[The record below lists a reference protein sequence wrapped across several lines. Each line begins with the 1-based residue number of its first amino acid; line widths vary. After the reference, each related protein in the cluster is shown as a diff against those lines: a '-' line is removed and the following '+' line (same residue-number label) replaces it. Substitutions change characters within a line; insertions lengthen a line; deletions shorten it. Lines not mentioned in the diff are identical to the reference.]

1 MDQIDEYEQGE
12 RVRAWLRN
20 NGSSLIGGVAL
31 GLACLGGWQWWQGQQ
46 ENEKVQAA
54 SEFRAFNA
62 AMDANEAAKAEA
74 HATAL
79 AQDHPKTV
87 YPALAAL
94 RQADALHDEGKAAEA
109 LAALDAIDPARLDPM
124 LFELAQL
131 RAARLLLVTGKPEDA
146 LKRLDALSA
155 PAADEKADDAQAPV
169 APVSSFPSVAAEIR
183 GDAEMALGRRD
194 QARAA
199 YELALA
205 TLDLA
210 APTRSI
216 VEMKLTDAGGSPTAQ
231 PET

>member
-46 ENEKVQAA
+46 ANEKVQAA
-54 SEFRAFNA
+54 IEFRAFDQA
-62 AMDANEAAKAEA
+62 LEANEAAKADA

-79 AQDHPKTV
+79 AEQHPDSV
-87 YPALAAL
+87 YPALVAL
-94 RQADALHDEGKAAEA
+94 RQAERLHGEGKDPEA
-109 LAALDAIDPARLDPM
+109 IAALDALDTSKLDPM
-124 LFELAQL
+124 LAELVRL
-131 RAARLLLVTGKPEDA
+131 RAARLLLASGKPEEA
-146 LKRLDALSA
+146 LQRVGT
-155 PAADEKADDAQAPV
+155 ADTY
-169 APVSSFPSVAAEIR
+169 PSVAAEIR

-194 QARAA
+194 AARAA
-199 YELALA
+199 YEQALA

-216 VEMKLTDAGGSPTAQ
+216 VEMKLTDAGGSPAAQ
-231 PET
+231 PES

>member
-46 ENEKVQAA
+46 ANEKVQAA
-54 SEFRAFNA
+54 IEYRAFNT
-62 AMDANEAAKAEA
+62 AMDAKESAKAEA

-79 AQDHPKTV
+79 RQEHGDTV

-94 RQADALHDEGKAAEA
+94 RQAEALQAEGKHDEA
-109 LAALDAIDPARLDPM
+109 LAALDGISRESLDPM

-131 RAARLLLVTGKPEDA
+131 RAARLLLVAGKPEDA
-146 LKRLDALSA
+146 LKRLDASR
-155 PAADEKADDAQAPV
+155 AADAEGEPAESAY
-169 APVSSFPSVAAEIR
+169 PSVAAEIR
-183 GDAEMALGRRD
+183 GDAELALGRRD
-194 QARAA
+194 AARDA
-199 YELALA
+199 YAQALA

-216 VEMKLTDAGGSPTAQ
+216 VEMKLTDAGGTPTTQ
-231 PET
+231 PES

>member
-46 ENEKVQAA
+46 ANEKVQAA
-54 SEFRAFNA
+54 VEFRAFNQA
-62 AMDANEAAKAEA
+62 LEADEAAKAEA
-74 HATAL
+74 HATVL
-79 AQDHPKTV
+79 AQEHPGSV
-87 YPALAAL
+87 YPALVAL
-94 RQADALHDEGKAAEA
+94 KLAERLHGEGKDAEA
-109 LAALDAIDPARLDPM
+109 IAALDALDTAKLDPI
-124 LFELAQL
+124 LAELAQL
-131 RAARLLLVTGKPEDA
+131 RAARLLLASGKPEDA
-146 LKRLDALSA
+146 LKRLSA
-155 PAADEKADDAQAPV
+155 ETA
-169 APVSSFPSVAAEIR
+169 FPSVAAEIR

-194 QARAA
+194 AARSA
-199 YELALA
+199 YEQALA

-231 PET
+231 PES

>member
-31 GLACLGGWQWWQGQQ
+31 GLACLAGWQWWQGQQ
-46 ENEKVQAA
+46 ANEKVQAA
-54 SEFRAFNA
+54 IEFRAFNQA
-62 AMDANEAAKAEA
+62 LDADEAAKAEA

-79 AQDHPKTV
+79 KQEHPETV

-94 RQADALHDEGKAAEA
+94 RQAETLHGEGKDAEA
-109 LAALDAIDPARLDPM
+109 VALLDAIDPAGLDPM
-124 LFELAQL
+124 LLELAQL
-131 RAARLLLVTGKPEDA
+131 RAARLLLVSGQPEEA
-146 LKRLDALSA
+146 LKRLA
-155 PAADEKADDAQAPV
+155 PAPV
-169 APVSSFPSVAAEIR
+169 AEGETPAASAFPSVAAEIR

-194 QARAA
+194 AARAA
-199 YELALA
+199 YEQALA

-216 VEMKLTDAGGSPTAQ
+216 VEMKLTDAGGSPAAQ
-231 PET
+231 PES

>member
-31 GLACLGGWQWWQGQQ
+31 GLACLAGWQWWQGQQ
-46 ENEKVQAA
+46 ANEKVQAA
-54 SEFRAFNA
+54 IEFRAFNQA
-62 AMDANEAAKAEA
+62 LDADEAAKAEA

-79 AQDHPKTV
+79 KQEHPETV

-94 RQADALHDEGKAAEA
+94 RQAETLHGQGKDAEA
-109 LAALDAIDPARLDPM
+109 VALLDAIDPAGLDPM
-124 LFELAQL
+124 LLELAQL
-131 RAARLLLVTGKPEDA
+131 RAARLLLVSGQPEEA
-146 LKRLDALSA
+146 LKRLA
-155 PAADEKADDAQAPV
+155 PAPV
-169 APVSSFPSVAAEIR
+169 AEGETPAASAFPSVAAEIR

-194 QARAA
+194 AARAA
-199 YELALA
+199 YEQALA

>member
-31 GLACLGGWQWWQGQQ
+31 GLACLAGWQWWQGQQ
-46 ENEKVQAA
+46 ANEKVQAA
-54 SEFRAFNA
+54 IEFRAFNQA
-62 AMDANEAAKAEA
+62 LDANEAAKAEA
-74 HATAL
+74 HATAI
-79 AQDHPKTV
+79 AQEHPETV

-94 RQADALHDEGKAAEA
+94 RQAEVLHGEGKDAEA
-109 LAALDAIDPARLDPM
+109 VAVLDAIDPAGLDPM
-124 LFELAQL
+124 LVELAQL
-131 RAARLLLVTGKPEDA
+131 RAARLLVVSGKPEDA
-146 LKRLDALSA
+146 LKRLDAVTAGAAAGEDDAA
-155 PAADEKADDAQAPV
+155 PA
-169 APVSSFPSVAAEIR
+169 VSAFPSVAAEIR

-194 QARAA
+194 AARAA
-199 YELALA
+199 YEQALA

>member
-46 ENEKVQAA
+46 ANEKVQAA
-54 SEFRAFNA
+54 VEFRAFNQA
-62 AMDANEAAKAEA
+62 LDAGEAAKAEA

-79 AQDHPKTV
+79 KQEHPKSV

-94 RQADALHDEGKAAEA
+94 RQAEALHGEGKDDEA
-109 LAALDAIDPARLDPM
+109 LAALDTIDRTHLDPM
-124 LFELAQL
+124 IVELAAL
-131 RAARLLLVTGKPEDA
+131 RTARLLLASGKPEEA
-146 LKRLDALSA
+146 LKRL
-155 PAADEKADDAQAPV
+155 PADGTAAY
-169 APVSSFPSVAAEIR
+169 PSVAAEIR

-194 QARAA
+194 AARTA
-199 YELALA
+199 YEQALA

-216 VEMKLTDAGGSPTAQ
+216 VEMKLTDAGGSPSAQ